1 MACLINLLN
10 NGVDGVDG
18 VDGFYGFNGVFDNL
32 PKKSANSAKLHFSIL
47 IIVGSS
53 INVNQSCKMKF

>member
-18 VDGFYGFNGVFDNL
+18 VEGVDGVFDNL
-32 PKKSANSAKLHFSIL
+32 PLEIVKENLSKLY
-47 IIVGSS
+47 V
-53 INVNQSCKMKF
+53 